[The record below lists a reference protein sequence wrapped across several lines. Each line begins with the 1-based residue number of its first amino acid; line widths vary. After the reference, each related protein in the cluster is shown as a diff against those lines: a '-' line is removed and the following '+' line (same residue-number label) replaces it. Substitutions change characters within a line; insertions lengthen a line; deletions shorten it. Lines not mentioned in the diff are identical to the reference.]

1 MPSLFQKTAER
12 HAELLY
18 FFFRIL
24 TGFLFLS
31 HGLQK
36 VGLLEGTFTVQGFIG
51 FVGICELVG
60 GFALI
65 LGLWTR
71 LVALLG
77 IILLL
82 GAYMT
87 VHAGKGFLPIANKG
101 ELALL
106 YVAAF
111 AILFIYGAGS
121 WNLERWVF
129 KKESF

>member
-1 MPSLFQKTAER
+1 MTSLFQRIAER

-36 VGLLEGTFTVQGFIG
+36 VGLLEGEFTVRGFIG
-51 FVGICELVG
+51 FVGICELAG
-60 GFALI
+60 GLALI
-65 LGLWTR
+65 LGLWIR
-71 LVALLG
+71 LVAVLG
-77 IILLL
+77 TVLLL
-82 GAYMT
+82 GAYIT
-87 VHAGKGFLPIANKG
+87 VHAKNGILPLMNKG

-111 AILFIYGAGS
+111 AILFTYGAGPWS
-121 WNLERWVF
+121 LERLVF

>member
-1 MPSLFQKTAER
+1 MASLFQRTAER
-12 HAELLY
+12 HADLLY
-18 FFFRIL
+18 FFFRVL

-36 VGLLEGTFTVQGFIG
+36 VGLLEGEFAVRGFIG
-51 FVGICELVG
+51 FVGICELAG
-60 GFALI
+60 GLALI

-71 LVALLG
+71 LVAVLG
-77 IILLL
+77 TVLLL
-82 GAYMT
+82 GAYIT
-87 VHAGKGFLPIANKG
+87 VHAGKGWLPLANKG

-111 AILFIYGAGS
+111 VILFIYGAGPWS
-121 WNLERWVF
+121 LERSVW